1 MGTRGAAG
9 WPIIGKMSQD
19 PDTGPVLAFELQAR
33 YAPGEAWITLDV
45 CSSRM
50 VAVEEAL
57 FHRDAWGRAPAE
69 VRVVAVYGERRV
81 A

>member
-1 MGTRGAAG
+1 M
-9 WPIIGKMSQD
+9 PIIGKMSQD
-19 PDTGPVLAFELQAR
+19 SDTGPVLAFELQAR
-33 YAPGEAWITLDV
+33 YAPGETWITLDV

-69 VRVVAVYGERRV
+69 VRVLAVHGGRR
-81 A
+81 AA

>member
-1 MGTRGAAG
+1 L
-9 WPIIGKMSQD
+9 PIIGKMSQD
-19 PDTGPVLAFELQAR
+19 SDTGPVLAFELQAR
-33 YAPGEAWITLDV
+33 YAPGETWITLDV

-69 VRVVAVYGERRV
+69 VRVLAVHGGRR
-81 A
+81 AA

>member
-1 MGTRGAAG
+1 M
-9 WPIIGKMSQD
+9 PIIEKMSQD
-19 PDTGPVLAFELQAR
+19 SDTGPVLAFELQAR
-33 YAPGEAWITLDV
+33 YAPGETWITLDV

-69 VRVVAVYGERRV
+69 VRVLAVHGGRR
-81 A
+81 AA

>member
-1 MGTRGAAG
+1 
-9 WPIIGKMSQD
+9 MSQD
-19 PDTGPVLAFELQAR
+19 SDTGPVLAFELQAR
-33 YAPGEAWITLDV
+33 YAPGETWITLDV

-69 VRVVAVYGERRV
+69 VRVLAVHGERR
-81 A
+81 AA